1 MDQRAAPRISVVLC
15 TFNGG
20 AYVRALLYSLARQ
33 SRPLDELVVCDDAS
47 TDGTAEQVAQDEA
60 GFGAR
65 LALVRRTTTL
75 GAAANFAD
83 ALARCSGDL
92 VFLCD
97 QDDLWRPEKLAR
109 VEAVFAAQPQVDLV
123 QHDADV
129 IDGADRPLA
138 GSLYRRLGVVPQDS
152 ALACFARQ
160 LRHNRTPGCSLA
172 VRGSWLRQALP
183 VPPAFMHDEW
193 LALVGSAAGRLLQIE
208 DCLASYRLHDG
219 NALGLRG
226 IGWQAHLLARRQA
239 VAARAAKLGR
249 LATLQARLQLADEG
263 TVLQAHR
270 SLLAEAIAHLQARQS
285 LPLARWQRLPAVM
298 RELLSGR
305 YRRHAKGAASALR
318 DLVESVP

>member
-1 MDQRAAPRISVVLC
+1 MDERAVPRISVVLC

-20 AYVRALLYSLARQ
+20 AYVPPLLDSLARQ

-47 TDGTAEQVAQDEA
+47 TDGTAERVAQDEA

-65 LALVRRTTTL
+65 LSLVRRTTTL

-97 QDDLWRPEKLAR
+97 QDDLWRPDKLAR
-109 VEAVFAAQPQVDLV
+109 MEAVFAAQPHADLV

-129 IDGADRPLA
+129 IDGGDRPLA
-138 GSLYRRLGVVPQDS
+138 GSLYRRLGVVPEDS
-152 ALACFARQ
+152 APARFARQ
-160 LRHNRTPGCSLA
+160 LRRNRTPGCCLA
-172 VRGSWLRQALP
+172 VRGPWLRHALP

-193 LALVGSAAGRLLQIE
+193 LALVGAAEGRLVQIE
-208 DCLASYRLHDG
+208 DRLASYRVHG
-219 NALGLRG
+219 RNALGLRG
-226 IGWQAHLLARRQA
+226 IAWRARLLARRRA
-239 VAARAAKLGR
+239 VADRAAKLGR
-249 LATLQARLQLADEG
+249 LAALQVRLQAAEEG
-263 TVLQAHR
+263 VVPGAHR

-285 LPLARWQRLPAVM
+285 LPLPRWQRLPTVM

-305 YRRHAKGAASALR
+305 YRRHATGAASALR